1 MKVKVLGTGTTY
13 TGFNCAG
20 ILVNNDT
27 LFDIGPGTIKQLLRD
42 GHRLLDIKYLVVSHL
57 HFDHIWDF
65 PILVCNNILNN
76 REHVLKI
83 YGPKG
88 LDAKLEDIIKAANPD
103 YESLIAEYEYLKNIC
118 KIHVVTN
125 GFEEKI
131 GGNIVRAY
139 RMDHGPVEA
148 YGYNI
153 NHELSYTGD
162 TGFCENVQALAKDS
176 THLICDCSCVE
187 GIATHMGINDLNMV
201 ATKNPNL
208 VIVPVHFRSGTREVL
223 EGLNPYNF
231 KLIKDG
237 DSFEI

>member
-27 LFDIGPGTIKQLLRD
+27 LFDIGPGTIKQLLKD

-65 PILVCNNILNN
+65 PILVCNNILNDW
-76 REHVLKI
+76 EHVLKI

-88 LDAKLEDIIKAANPD
+88 LYAKLEDIIKAANLD
-103 YESLIAEYEYLKNIC
+103 SKSLMMEYLKKSC
-118 KIHVVTN
+118 KIHVVTD
-125 GFEEKI
+125 GFEEEI
-131 GGNIVRAY
+131 GGNIVKAY
-139 RMDHGPVEA
+139 RMDHGVVEA

-162 TGFCENVQALAKDS
+162 TGFCENVQALAENS

-201 ATKNPNL
+201 AAKNPSL
-208 VIVPVHFRSGTREVL
+208 KIIPVHFRVGTREVL
-223 EGLNPYNF
+223 EKSNPYNF
-231 KLIKDG
+231 KFVKDG